1 MSPTPDTA
9 TAARAGVTVERTRRY
24 ESDGVVARFHIYAVD
39 PPVVCVVDGCPSSLP
54 VEAIG
59 FEDDAAP
66 VEGRIEDGRVIETV
80 TVADG
85 TEAVVCGATFSEP
98 PQAVDLRTPTI
109 RSVEELEFIWSTDD
123 GPRPTANGGCPEAEV
138 ETAERSAPAG
148 DARPTA
154 VAVDASVD
162 GLAERTA
169 ELNETFEA
177 GDPAGDLYDRVD
189 AIQAALEVVAGDVR
203 SVRSELASVEERL
216 AELERFRASMPPR
229 DDEDPRSAALDR
241 RLETIVGRANRI
253 ADGLSDDSTDDEAP
267 VGHERLAALE
277 SDLEAFAAALEPT
290 VDSDDDERLA
300 DVERLQL
307 ALDADDESR

>member
-1 MSPTPDTA
+1 
-9 TAARAGVTVERTRRY
+9 
-24 ESDGVVARFHIYAVD
+24 
-39 PPVVCVVDGCPSSLP
+39 
-54 VEAIG
+54 
-59 FEDDAAP
+59 
-66 VEGRIEDGRVIETV
+66 
-80 TVADG
+80 
-85 TEAVVCGATFSEP
+85 
-98 PQAVDLRTPTI
+98 
-109 RSVEELEFIWSTDD
+109 
-123 GPRPTANGGCPEAEV
+123 
-138 ETAERSAPAG
+138 
-148 DARPTA
+148 

-229 DDEDPRSAALDR
+229 DVEDPRSAALDR